1 MGTDGQVLMRY
12 WNEQEHLTDL
22 ALELRAA
29 DELDAARRSGV
40 DEHLRRCP
48 ACRARAGEWDGLI
61 RLLRTLPR
69 LEPSRAFD
77 QAVMARLRIPARV
90 TSRTPAWMPG
100 LLRGARRVAV
110 AAAAVW
116 SAVVTGAALWFGTRL
131 DVSAADALGN
141 ALAFAPEL
149 LWAIVIRITAI
160 LQLTGLTDTLA
171 GAGGLPHTTVAGV
184 IAIMTAASGLALWTL
199 YRISEL
205 EPIRMNAHV

>member
-1 MGTDGQVLMRY
+1 MHY

-29 DELDAARRSGV
+29 DELEAARRPGV

-48 ACRARAGEWDGLI
+48 ACRARAGEWDGLV

-69 LEPSRAFD
+69 LEPSATFD
-77 QAVMARLRIPARV
+77 EAVMARLRLPTHA
-90 TSRTPAWMPG
+90 TSRMPAWMPG

-116 SAVVTGAALWFGTRL
+116 SALVTGTALWFGTRL
-131 DVSAADALGN
+131 EVSAADAFGN

-149 LWAIVIRITAI
+149 LWTVVIRITAI
-160 LQLTGLTDTLA
+160 LQLTGLTDALA
-171 GAGGLPHTTVAGV
+171 GAGALPRTTVAGV
-184 IAIMTAASGLALWTL
+184 IALMTAASGLALWTL

-205 EPIRMNAHV
+205 EPIRIRMNAHV